1 MSILDRLVAAVTP
14 AEKDADRVNARELAR
29 SLAQPGDWL
38 SLVLDHHLAIEAAF
52 DACRAARTGPDRSE
66 ALRGLQLLLTG
77 HTLAKEAVLYPAMTT
92 HDQQGGAAM
101 AFGEQQ
107 AIKVHIAQLEA
118 ADPTSQAWIDKLGQI
133 EGAVKHQFFEEEGMW
148 FARMKQASLHD
159 EQIGLKARYNEE
171 FTRYVGPEVAAR
183 FDGRHVGA
191 TGLGTMPYKEAPLD
205 PDEPERH
212 AHQQ

>member
-1 MSILDRLVAAVTP
+1 MSILDRVIAAVTP

-38 SLVLDHHLAIEAAF
+38 SLVLDHHLAIEATF
-52 DACRAARTGPDRSE
+52 DACRSARTGPDRTGAMRE
-66 ALRGLQLLLTG
+66 LHTLLTG
-77 HTLAKEAVLYPAMTT
+77 HTLAKEAVLFPAMTT

-101 AFGEQQ
+101 AFGGEQ
-107 AIKVHIAQLEA
+107 AIKLQVAQLEA
-118 ADPTSQAWIDKLGQI
+118 ADPASQAWVDKLDQI

-171 FTRYVGPEVAAR
+171 FTRYVGPDIAAR

-191 TGLGTMPYKEAPLD
+191 SGLGSMPYKEAPLD
-205 PDEPERH
+205 PDEPEQH